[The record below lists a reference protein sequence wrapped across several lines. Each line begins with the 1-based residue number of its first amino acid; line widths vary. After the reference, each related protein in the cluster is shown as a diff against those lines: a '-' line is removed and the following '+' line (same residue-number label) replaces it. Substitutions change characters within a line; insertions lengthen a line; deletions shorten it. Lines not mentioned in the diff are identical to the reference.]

1 MWKSM
6 DMQLLQVGCPEA
18 RIDEN
23 VAKLTGAGY
32 KVSLHKLLGP
42 VVCIRP
48 FALHTA
54 TCRSSLH
61 KALCSPILQHAE
73 VVCIWPSAI
82 HTATCRS
89 GLQDVPASTSAQ
101 LMACDLFC
109 AITSLSTLHVG
120 QYNGRRNM
128 GAAAVGFAHNTS
140 CMHWDHYICHS

>member
-1 MWKSM
+1 M

-48 FALHTA
+48 FAVHTA

-61 KALCSPILQHAE
+61 TALCSPILQHAE

-109 AITSLSTLHVG
+109 ANNKPVHLACGTVQRQTQHGCCSSWLCT
-120 QYNGRRNM
+120 
-128 GAAAVGFAHNTS
+128 
-140 CMHWDHYICHS
+140 